1 MPPKDVPVISRSEPA
16 EGSWCG
22 LVYLNKRFHSA
33 STSRQQLLDEFA
45 IGVSLSAR
53 DGDAGAGKGW

>member
-1 MPPKDVPVISRSEPA
+1 
-16 EGSWCG
+16 
-22 LVYLNKRFHSA
+22 LNKRFRSA
-33 STSRQQLLDEFA
+33 STSRQAVLDEFA